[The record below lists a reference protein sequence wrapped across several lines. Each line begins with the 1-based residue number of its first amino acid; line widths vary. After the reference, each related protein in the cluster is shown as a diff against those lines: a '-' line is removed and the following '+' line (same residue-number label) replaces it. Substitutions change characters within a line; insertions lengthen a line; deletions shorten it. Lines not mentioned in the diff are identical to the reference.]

1 MLKYCL
7 LVLFLGFP
15 SATADY
21 YDVLLETSMEN
32 STCGEESHKIFM
44 CLLPHYRYIESVFP
58 VLEYKSLSDYKLVS
72 LQLAHLQFVVDC
84 LKLETTEYTCE
95 LPQVTIS
102 LMKRSLSVGMKID
115 GDAFMCFRDADIAK
129 ASEHCEKSARVFEE
143 KVEVLPKDKSDSVKE
158 INPMVDCIAKKLKD
172 TPSCTRSQIE
182 VLYLVAG
189 ATSDH
194 VYTESLTE
202 KEVPVSS
209 TEKAVPGL
217 VERANP
223 TKWSEMKHQ

>member
-1 MLKYCL
+1 
-7 LVLFLGFP
+7 
-15 SATADY
+15 
-21 YDVLLETSMEN
+21 MEN
-32 STCGEESHKIFM
+32 STCGEESHRIFM
-44 CLLPHYRYIESVFP
+44 CLLLHYRYIRSVFP

-72 LQLAHLQFVVDC
+72 HQLARFQFVMDC
-84 LKLETTEYTCE
+84 LKLKNIEYTCE
-95 LPQVTIS
+95 LPQMTIS
-102 LMKRSLSVGMKID
+102 LIERSLSVGMKID
-115 GDAFMCFRDADIAK
+115 GDAFICFRDADIAK
-129 ASEHCEKSARVFEE
+129 VSENCEKPTKVFEE
-143 KVEVLPKDKSDSVKE
+143 KIEVLPKDKSVSVKE
-158 INPMVDCIAKKLKD
+158 INPMVDCIAKNLKD
-172 TPSCTRSQIE
+172 TPSCTKSQIA